1 MKNLFVSAL
10 IFLLSVGIVFA
21 NQYESAMTS
30 AIQKLYTANTLEGY
44 VDAASAFER
53 IGVAEKDEWLPF
65 YYAGLGYIWTSHTI
79 QDGEKIDSYLDK
91 AQELIN
97 KAGELSATNDEI
109 VTLQGYIYM
118 MKVVVDPA
126 SRGPEYSGRAMQE
139 FGNAMGMN
147 ENNPRALLLL
157 GKMQMGTDQFFGK
170 DLSESCGVIG
180 KAVQMFEV
188 QKTDNALMPQWGKE
202 MADMFVQEC
211 NSNSK

>member
-1 MKNLFVSAL
+1 MKNLFISAL
-10 IFLLSVGIVFA
+10 IFFLSVGIVFA

-30 AIQKLYTANTLEGY
+30 AIQKLYKATTLEGY

-65 YYAGLGYIWTSHTI
+65 YYASLGYIWTSHTI
-79 QDGEKIDSYLDK
+79 HDGEKIDSYLDK
-91 AQELIN
+91 AQKLIN

-126 SRGPEYSGRAMQE
+126 SRGPEYSGRAMQD
-139 FGNAMGMN
+139 FGNAVGMN
-147 ENNPRALLLL
+147 EKNPRALLLL
-157 GKMQMGTDQFFGK
+157 GKMQMGTDQFFGN
-170 DLSESCGVIG
+170 DLSESCRIIE
-180 KAVQMFEV
+180 KAAQMFET

-202 MADMFVQEC
+202 MAHIFVQEC